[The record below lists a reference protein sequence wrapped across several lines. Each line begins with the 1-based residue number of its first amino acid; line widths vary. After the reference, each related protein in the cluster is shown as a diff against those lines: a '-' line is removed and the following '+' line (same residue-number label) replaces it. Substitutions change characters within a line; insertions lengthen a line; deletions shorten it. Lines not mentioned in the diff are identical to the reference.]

1 MCGSHRF
8 FNGEISPKLKKK
20 LKKFKKKKKSFQSP
34 KVTTK
39 KRIKITIFIFWFS
52 LCRQTDRRM
61 IKFYF
66 FKFLI

>member
-1 MCGSHRF
+1 MGVIVF
-8 FNGEISPKLKKK
+8 LMAKFLQKLKKK

-61 IKFYF
+61 IKFLF
-66 FKFLI
+66 F